1 MKRFEKVV
9 HGALAAIAA
18 STTACIDDPADDDL
32 ATATLEAQL
41 QEGPTP
47 AADDAQA
54 SASGGGSGGG
64 FIDACQ
70 LPDMTRV
77 TFNPTGSFD
86 ATDEGVSAP
95 LSLPFAFTLRN
106 TAHTRFWI
114 TTNGQ
119 LGFGTAP
126 GGSMF
131 GHVTCPLPDSAFATP
146 ILLAYSVDLVGRLDG
161 DAGVCYATTGTA
173 PNRKLVVTWKD
184 SFFYEAWLTSHV
196 TFSATLNEGTNV
208 VDVALDRID
217 APALPTFESGYATAV
232 GLQSGNTTQ
241 TYSCFQPRA
250 AAGTVAHLHL

>member
-9 HGALAAIAA
+9 YGALAAIAA
-18 STTACIDDPADDDL
+18 STTACIDDLAGDDL
-32 ATATLEAQL
+32 ATLTLEAAL
-41 QEGPTP
+41 QEGSTP
-47 AADDAQA
+47 AAADAQA
-54 SASGGGSGGG
+54 SSSGDGSGGG

-86 ATDEGVSAP
+86 ATDEGVSAT
-95 LSLPFAFTLRN
+95 LNLPFTFTLRN
-106 TAHTRFWI
+106 TAQTKFWI

-119 LGFGTAP
+119 LGFGTVP

-131 GHVTCPLPDSAFATP
+131 GHVTCPLPDGAFATP

-161 DAGVCYATTGTA
+161 DAGVCYATIGTA
-173 PNRKLVVTWKD
+173 PNRKVVVTWKD

-208 VDVALDRID
+208 IDVGLDRIE
-217 APALPTFESGYATAV
+217 APALPAFESGYATAV
-232 GLQSGNTTQ
+232 GIQSGNSTQ
-241 TYSCFQPRA
+241 TYSCFQPRTPE
-250 AAGTVAHLHL
+250 GTVAHLHI